1 MFCTKPLEN
10 CSRLERNNACEE
22 FYSRRKFNAFCFSRQ
37 TSFYLNTFLLFMK
50 ACGPCFTCFFFFFF
64 HSSNFRTARYP
75 AISNCWLH
83 IRRNFKSMPRFKTNS
98 PFSPNLLLSSGPL
111 SQLICT
117 QNLPISSKTLAKF
130 RQIPVIFAK
139 WLD

>member
-50 ACGPCFTCFFFFFF
+50 ACGPCFTCFFFFFSF
-64 HSSNFRTARYP
+64 IEFQ
-75 AISNCWLH
+75 NCKIPCH
-83 IRRNFKSMPRFKTNS
+83 FE
-98 PFSPNLLLSSGPL
+98 LLATY
-111 SQLICT
+111 T
-117 QNLPISSKTLAKF
+117 QKLQKHAALQNKF
-130 RQIPVIFAK
+130 AIFAK
-139 WLD
+139 SVAFVGPFEPTHLHTKSTNFVKNFGEISSDSGHFRQMA